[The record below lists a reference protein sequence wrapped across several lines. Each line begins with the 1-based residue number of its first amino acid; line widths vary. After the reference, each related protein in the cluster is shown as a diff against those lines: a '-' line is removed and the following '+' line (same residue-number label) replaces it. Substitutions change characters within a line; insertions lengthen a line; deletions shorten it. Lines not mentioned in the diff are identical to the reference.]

1 MLSLNF
7 RKWFLKKKIIHNS
20 KKRKKLL
27 PSHFVLTSGLLVSED
42 LTLTRV
48 VYPTFGSIL
57 DLQGPSCTTSSLPQ
71 PQNKI
76 KQPQK
81 GEKNSLNTLW
91 ISSIT
96 NLRIFSKTIFF
107 WLKCN
112 KRWLHFGVR
121 FSGLESQ
128 HLTLALEWF
137 LHLSEALLFYYK
149 KDE

>member
-1 MLSLNF
+1 MEREEMNVWWPLGRENKHAWHCFVVLLLPTANLYKGLVHECYHLTSVSDF
-7 RKWFLKKKIIHNS
+7 WKKNIIHNS

-57 DLQGPSCTTSSLPQ
+57 DIQGPSCTISSLPQ

-81 GEKNSLNTLW
+81 GEKKSLNTLW
-91 ISSIT
+91 ISNIT

-107 WLKCN
+107 
-112 KRWLHFGVR
+112 G
-121 FSGLESQ
+121 
-128 HLTLALEWF
+128 
-137 LHLSEALLFYYK
+137 
-149 KDE
+149 